1 MGKIKDTMSKL
12 EETRSRAERSKIME
26 QGRKIEADVEIMG
39 SLVVEKVAETGE
51 RLKERI
57 RK

>member
-12 EETRSRAERSKIME
+12 EETRSRAERWKIME